1 MNPLKVYYGYKIPN
15 QPKILD
21 TETNK
26 TRKKKQKEMTLTE
39 RAIMKADKEA
49 EHKIM
54 EEVFGLDNDNN

>member
-1 MNPLKVYYGYKIPN
+1 
-15 QPKILD
+15 
-21 TETNK
+21 
-26 TRKKKQKEMTLTE
+26 MTLTE